1 MRTKDEVAEDLANW
15 HFLMEPTIQEIYIIP
30 SSLEGEND
38 DPINL
43 LEVDVQA
50 VETGYVD
57 AFRFNPAGD
66 ITYPSVVALIT
77 PYELEQIKHSALQL
91 PLGWSLENARRII
104 RPSETATS
112 CNDGGEVRK

>member
-1 MRTKDEVAEDLANW
+1 MRTKEEVALDLADW
-15 HFLMEPTIQEIYIIP
+15 HFQMDPSIQEIYIIP
-30 SSLEGEND
+30 SNLEGEED

-50 VETGYVD
+50 VETGHVD

-77 PYELEQIKHSALQL
+77 PYELEQIRHSALEL
-91 PLGWSLENARRII
+91 PPGWSLEKAKRIA
-104 RPSETATS
+104 RPSETFTS
-112 CNDGGEVRK
+112 SSNAGEIGK